1 MIRVVI
7 DTNVF
12 ISATFLPHSKP
23 AQIINWIR
31 GGKMVWVTSQ
41 EILEEITRVLLSPRM
56 KKRHGLTAQQ
66 ITKILE
72 GLIQGAEITP
82 GTLRVNASRDP
93 EDNKFLACAVEGQAD
108 YLVSGNNNLTELKS
122 YQDIPIVSPA
132 AFLEIMASAQPQDRN

>member
-23 AQIINWIR
+23 AKIIDWIR
-31 GGKMVWVTSQ
+31 GGKMVWVTSP
-41 EILEEITRVLLSPRM
+41 EILEELTRVLLSPRV

-66 ITKILE
+66 ITKVLE

-82 GTLRVNASRDP
+82 GTIRADASRDP
-93 EDNKFLACAVEGQAD
+93 EDNKFQACAVEGQAD
-108 YLVSGNNNLTELKS
+108 YLVSGDKDLTDLKS

-132 AFLEIMASAQPQDRN
+132 AFLEIMERAQHKDRN

>member
-23 AQIINWIR
+23 AKIINWIR
-31 GGKMVWVTSQ
+31 GGKVVWVTSL
-41 EILEEITRVLLSPRM
+41 EILEEITRVLLSPRV

-66 ITKILE
+66 ITKVLE

-82 GTLRVNASRDP
+82 GTSRANASRDP
-93 EDNKFLACAVEGQAD
+93 ADNKFLACAVEGQAD
-108 YLVSGNNNLTELKS
+108 YLVSGDKDLTDLKT

-132 AFLEIMASAQPQDRN
+132 AFLEIMDRAQHKDRN

>member
-23 AQIINWIR
+23 ARIINWIR
-31 GGKMVWVTSQ
+31 GGKIVWVTSQ
-41 EILEEITRVLLSPRM
+41 EILEEITRVLLSPRV
-56 KKRHGLTAQQ
+56 KKRHGLTAKQ
-66 ITKILE
+66 ITKVLE

-82 GTLRVNASRDP
+82 GTMRANASRDP

-108 YLVSGNNNLTELKS
+108 YLVSGDKDLTDLKS
-122 YQDIPIVSPA
+122 YQDIPIVSPT
-132 AFLEIMASAQPQDRN
+132 AFLEIVDRAQHKDRN

>member
-23 AQIINWIR
+23 AKIINWIR
-31 GGKMVWVTSQ
+31 GGEIVWVTSL
-41 EILEEITRVLLSPRM
+41 EILEEITRVLLSPRV

-66 ITKILE
+66 ITKVLE

-82 GTLRVNASRDP
+82 GTSRANASRDP
-93 EDNKFLACAVEGQAD
+93 ADNKFLACAVEGQAD
-108 YLVSGNNNLTELKS
+108 YLVSGDKDLTDLKT

-132 AFLEIMASAQPQDRN
+132 AFLEIMDRAQHKDRN

>member
-23 AQIINWIR
+23 ARIIDGIR
-31 GGKMVWVTSQ
+31 AGEIAWVTSA
-41 EILEEITRVLLSPRM
+41 EILEEITRVLLSPRVQ
-56 KKRHGLTAQQ
+56 KRHGLTAQQ
-66 ITKILE
+66 ITKVLA
-72 GLIQGAEITP
+72 GLIQGAEITR

-93 EDNKFLACAVEGQAD
+93 EDNKFLACAVEGRAD
-108 YLVSGNNNLTELKS
+108 YLVSGDKDLTDLKS

-132 AFLEIMASAQPQDRN
+132 AFLEIMGRAPHQDRN

>member
-23 AQIINWIR
+23 AKIINWIR
-31 GGKMVWVTSQ
+31 GGKVVWVTSL
-41 EILEEITRVLLSPRM
+41 EILEEITRVLLSPRV

-66 ITKILE
+66 ITKVLE

-82 GTLRVNASRDP
+82 GTLRANASRDP
-93 EDNKFLACAVEGQAD
+93 ADNKFLACAVEGQAD
-108 YLVSGNNNLTELKS
+108 YLVSGDKDLTDLKS

-132 AFLEIMASAQPQDRN
+132 AFLEIIDRAPHKDRN

>member
-23 AQIINWIR
+23 AKIINWIR
-31 GGKMVWVTSQ
+31 GGKVVWVTSL
-41 EILEEITRVLLSPRM
+41 EILEEITRVLLSPRV

-66 ITKILE
+66 ITKVLE

-82 GTLRVNASRDP
+82 GTLRATASRDP
-93 EDNKFLACAVEGQAD
+93 ADNKFLACAVEGQAD
-108 YLVSGNNNLTELKS
+108 YLVSGDKDLTDLKS

-132 AFLEIMASAQPQDRN
+132 AFLEIIDRAPHKDRN

>member
-23 AQIINWIR
+23 AKIINWIR
-31 GGKMVWVTSQ
+31 EGEIVWVTYP
-41 EILEEITRVLLSPRM
+41 EILEEITRVLLSPRV

-66 ITKILE
+66 ITKVLE

-82 GTLRVNASRDP
+82 GTMRANASRDP

-108 YLVSGNNNLTELKS
+108 YLASGDKDL
-122 YQDIPIVSPA
+122 Y
-132 AFLEIMASAQPQDRN
+132 